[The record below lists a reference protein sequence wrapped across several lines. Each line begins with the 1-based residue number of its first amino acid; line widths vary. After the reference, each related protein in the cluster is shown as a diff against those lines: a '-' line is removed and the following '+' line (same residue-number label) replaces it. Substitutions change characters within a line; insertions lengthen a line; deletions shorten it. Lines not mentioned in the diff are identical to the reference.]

1 MQARRTVI
9 VDAPKGVAEPDH
21 VPEPSARS
29 DYVQSLARGLSV
41 IEAFGAACRPL
52 SLSEVAV
59 RTGLTRAGARR
70 ALLTLEQLGYV
81 GLEGRTF
88 RLLPR
93 ILKLGYAYLTSLDV
107 WDAAQPL
114 LEDLVTRLGEQC
126 TASVLDG
133 DEIVCVARVQTRR
146 LMNVNLAVGSRL
158 PASAC
163 AMGRVLL
170 GALDE
175 PALDRYLAT
184 VSPPS
189 FNPRTITDPRALRVA
204 IQAAR
209 RDGYALVDQELEI
222 GLRSLAVP
230 IRDRRERVVAAMT
243 ICVHAARFTPE
254 EMLERILPEL
264 RATATQ
270 IQRVMEPGVRATP

>member
-1 MQARRTVI
+1 MQLRRSGSVN
-9 VDAPKGVAEPDH
+9 AP
-21 VPEPSARS
+21 PSARS
-29 DYVQSLARGLSV
+29 DYVQSLARGLGV
-41 IEAFGAACRPL
+41 IEAFGTACRPL

-81 GLEGRTF
+81 ALEGRTF

-93 ILKLGYAYLTSLDV
+93 ILKLGYAYLASLDV
-107 WDAAQPL
+107 WEVAQPFI
-114 LEDLVTRLGEQC
+114 EELVARLGEQC

-146 LMNVNLAVGSRL
+146 IMNVNLAVGSRL

-170 GALDE
+170 AALTEADLE
-175 PALDRYLAT
+175 RYLENAT
-184 VSPPS
+184 RPS
-189 FNPRTITDPRALRVA
+189 FTPRTITEPDALREA
-204 IQAAR
+204 IDRAR
-209 RDGYALVDQELEI
+209 RDDYALVDQELEI

-230 IRDRRERVVAAMT
+230 IRNRRDKVVAAMT
-243 ICVHAARFTPE
+243 VCVHAVRFSPD

-264 RATATQ
+264 KATAAQ
-270 IQRVMEPGVRATP
+270 IGRALSHD

>member
-1 MQARRTVI
+1 MNGTSAN
-9 VDAPKGVAEPDH
+9 
-21 VPEPSARS
+21 ARS

-41 IEAFGAACRPL
+41 IEAFGTACRPL
-52 SLSEVAV
+52 SLTEVAA

-70 ALLTLEQLGYV
+70 ALLTLQQLGYV
-81 GLEGRTF
+81 ALEGRTF

-107 WDAAQPL
+107 WEAAQPFI
-114 LEDLVTRLGEQC
+114 EDLVARLGEQC

-133 DEIVCVARVQTRR
+133 DEIVCVARVQTHR

-175 PALDRYLAT
+175 PALDRYLAAA
-184 VSPPS
+184 SPPS
-189 FNPRTITDPRALRVA
+189 FTPFTLTEPRALSDAVER
-204 IQAAR
+204 AR
-209 RDGYALVDQELEI
+209 LNGYALVDQELEI

-230 IRDRRERVVAAMT
+230 IRDRGDRVVAAMT
-243 ICVHAARFTPE
+243 VCVHAARFTPAQ
-254 EMLERILPEL
+254 MLERILPEL
-264 RATATQ
+264 LETAAR
-270 IQRVMEPGVRATP
+270 IQRAAFLTR

>member
-1 MQARRTVI
+1 MNGTSAN
-9 VDAPKGVAEPDH
+9 
-21 VPEPSARS
+21 ARS

-41 IEAFGAACRPL
+41 IEAFGTACRPL
-52 SLSEVAV
+52 SLTEVAA

-70 ALLTLEQLGYV
+70 ALLTLQQLGYV
-81 GLEGRTF
+81 ALEGRTF

-107 WDAAQPL
+107 WEAAQPFI
-114 LEDLVTRLGEQC
+114 EDLVARLGEQC

-133 DEIVCVARVQTRR
+133 DEIVCVARVQTHR

-175 PALDRYLAT
+175 PALDRYLAAA
-184 VSPPS
+184 SPPS
-189 FNPRTITDPRALRVA
+189 FTPFTLTDPRARLN
-204 IQAAR
+204 
-209 RDGYALVDQELEI
+209 GYALVDQELEI

-230 IRDRRERVVAAMT
+230 IRDRGDRVVAAMT
-243 ICVHAARFTPE
+243 VCVHAARFTPAQ
-254 EMLERILPEL
+254 MLERILPEL
-264 RATATQ
+264 LETAAR
-270 IQRVMEPGVRATP
+270 IQRAAFLTR